1 MTPTEEPGP
10 DGAGP
15 DVTGRDATGTGASM
29 WADVAPGASRRLL
42 LSAVDSFAEL
52 GYHGTSTRH
61 IAAGAG
67 MSAGALY
74 VHYRTKADLL
84 FQIALTVHESVLA
97 ALGQALA
104 DAAGPGHGPRVRAL
118 IYAFARWHARH
129 HLAARVIQNELGA
142 LGPEHA
148 AEIAGLRR
156 TVRALI
162 RDEVRAGAAAGEFDV
177 ADVEGTARALA
188 SLAIDVCR
196 WYRPEGPR
204 TPDEIGALYAHLALR
219 MLQGSDAGR

>member
-1 MTPTEEPGP
+1 MTE
-10 DGAGP
+10 D
-15 DVTGRDATGTGASM
+15 M
-29 WADVAPGASRRLL
+29 WAAVPPGSPRRLL
-42 LSAVDSFAEL
+42 TAAVDAFAGV

-61 IAAGAG
+61 IAAAAG

-84 FQIALTVHESVLA
+84 FQIALAVHESVLA
-97 ALGQALA
+97 ALRDALA
-104 DAAGPGHGPRVRAL
+104 AAGGEGHAPRVRAL
-118 IYAFARWHARH
+118 VYAFAGWHARH

-142 LGPEHA
+142 LEPEHA
-148 AEIAGLRR
+148 ERIAGLRR
-156 TVRALI
+156 TVRALL
-162 RDEVRAGAAAGEFDV
+162 RDEIRAGAAAGEFDV

-204 TPDEIGALYAHLALR
+204 TPEEIGALYAHLALR
-219 MLQGSDAGR
+219 MLGTGNG

>member
-1 MTPTEEPGP
+1 MAPRSGSD
-10 DGAGP
+10 DGG
-15 DVTGRDATGTGASM
+15 DAM
-29 WADVAPGASRRLL
+29 WAGVAPDASRRLL
-42 LSAVDSFAEL
+42 LAAVDSFAEL

-97 ALGQALA
+97 ELEASVEGV
-104 DAAGPGHGPRVRAL
+104 DGPAERVRAL
-118 IYAFARWHARH
+118 MYAFARWHARH
-129 HLAARVIQNELGA
+129 HRAARVIQNELGA
-142 LGPEHA
+142 LDAAHA
-148 AEIAGLRR
+148 RRIAAIRR
-156 TVRALI
+156 RVRALV
-162 RDEVRAGAAAGEFDV
+162 REEVRAGAAAGAFDV
-177 ADVEGTARALA
+177 ADIEGTARAMS

-204 TPDEIGALYAHLALR
+204 SPEEIGALTAHLSLR
-219 MLQGSDAGR
+219 MLGARG

>member
-1 MTPTEEPGP
+1 MAPGSGP
-10 DGAGP
+10 EDGAG
-15 DVTGRDATGTGASM
+15 GM
-29 WADVAPGASRRLL
+29 WADVAPDASRRLL
-42 LSAVDSFAEL
+42 LAAVDSFAEL

-97 ALGQALA
+97 ELEGAVRGVEGH
-104 DAAGPGHGPRVRAL
+104 AARVRAL
-118 IYAFARWHARH
+118 MYAFARWHARH
-129 HLAARVIQNELGA
+129 HRAARVIQNELGA
-142 LGPEHA
+142 LDAAHA
-148 AEIAGLRR
+148 RR
-156 TVRALI
+156 ISAIRRRVRALV
-162 RDEVRAGAAAGEFDV
+162 REEVRAGAAAGAFDV
-177 ADVEGTARALA
+177 ADIEGTARAMS

-204 TPDEIGALYAHLALR
+204 SPEEIGALTAHLSLR
-219 MLQGSDAGR
+219 MLGARD